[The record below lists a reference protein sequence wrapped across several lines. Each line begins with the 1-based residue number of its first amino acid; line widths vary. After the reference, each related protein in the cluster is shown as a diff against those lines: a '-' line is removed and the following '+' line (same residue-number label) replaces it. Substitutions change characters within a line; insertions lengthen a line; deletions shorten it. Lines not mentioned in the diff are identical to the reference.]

1 MWFLSWLVGSLKGG
15 WLPRLALSCLSL
27 FLLRKNCSEDTV
39 ILVKQCW
46 QRDTNINSGTCPKT
60 DWPTRMLVKCLDK
73 QMASWQGGTTTTY
86 ITSILC
92 PLAVKKQSLW
102 QGHSLNAIYLP
113 ASMFHECFCQLF
125 FLFQATL
132 SACGYFQW
140 QQSNTLQTKCSIKV
154 FHKAA
159 EHNILLLTFK
169 WYIPPKMCHWNVEN
183 SQGVFWDEG
192 VSVPGSWTNVAS
204 RPSWQQ
210 MTFFLIL
217 IWSTLV
223 HQISSLSICASFVK
237 RRALGAEEHR

>member
-1 MWFLSWLVGSLKGG
+1 
-15 WLPRLALSCLSL
+15 
-27 FLLRKNCSEDTV
+27 
-39 ILVKQCW
+39 
-46 QRDTNINSGTCPKT
+46 
-60 DWPTRMLVKCLDK
+60 
-73 QMASWQGGTTTTY
+73 
-86 ITSILC
+86 
-92 PLAVKKQSLW
+92 
-102 QGHSLNAIYLP
+102 
-113 ASMFHECFCQLF
+113 MFHECFCQLF

-169 WYIPPKMCHWNVEN
+169 LYIPPKMCHWNVEN

-204 RPSWQQ
+204 RPSWRQ

-237 RRALGAEEHR
+237 RRTRCWGTQIMSRCWRHCCCYCWRRDACFDTVDSTFDPNKRLCVRRVCVCSIWKIFIPHQSFEKCLVICLKKRPRL